1 MGTEVIAMKGNIDD
15 TGRKAQ
21 AFAQTAGEFDP
32 AVGDAQQHQSPRVGV
47 ARCDGGGQPT
57 YRGVD
62 LR

>member
-1 MGTEVIAMKGNIDD
+1 VKGDVDD
-15 TGRKAQ
+15 AGGQAQ

>member
-1 MGTEVIAMKGNIDD
+1 MGAKVIAVKGDVDD
-15 TGRKAQ
+15 AGGQAQ